1 MKYKSSHHRKDS
13 FLLEGKKERYFSDSM
28 SFEQAKMIAKAAVDL
43 DRANRHHEA
52 LQYYIDASQML
63 IELARTEK
71 DDLRRNAYVE
81 VKNVL
86 SKDRVI
92 DSHKLS

>member
-1 MKYKSSHHRKDS
+1 
-13 FLLEGKKERYFSDSM
+13 M

-52 LQYYIDASQML
+52 LQYYMDASQML

-71 DDLRRNAYVE
+71 DYLRRNAYVRE
-81 VKNVL
+81 F
-86 SKDRVI
+86 
-92 DSHKLS
+92 